1 MRTTRPHSRHVV
13 AAPARTAT
21 LRRFTVAVA
30 AVITLATALGAQV
43 GKPVTV
49 KDANT
54 VAEAELATMPHFN
67 AALAKELVATR
78 PFASATA
85 YDAFLAPKLTKEQRA
100 ELYPRLF
107 VHVDLNSAPREEIAL
122 IPGMGPR
129 MIREFLEYR
138 PYANMAVFR
147 REIGKY
153 VNAEEVARLEQYTFV
168 PMNPT
173 TASDEE
179 LNTIPGFGPRMLREF
194 KEYRPWTSKEQFRR
208 EIGKYVNAR
217 EVSRLERFLALP

>member
-1 MRTTRPHSRHVV
+1 MPSLRPRALV
-13 AAPARTAT
+13 ALAIALLASAPAA
-21 LRRFTVAVA
+21 
-30 AVITLATALGAQV
+30 AQV

-54 VAEAELATMPHFN
+54 TPEAEVAAMPHLD
-67 AALAKELVATR
+67 AALAKALVAAR

-85 YDAFLAPKLTKEQRA
+85 FDAFLSSKLSKEQRTA
-100 ELYPRLF
+100 LYARLW
-107 VHVDLNSAPREEIAL
+107 VHIDLNSASRDEIAL

-138 PYANMAVFR
+138 PYASMAVFR

-179 LNTIPGFGPRMLREF
+179 LLTIPNLGPRMLREF

-208 EIGKYVNAR
+208 EIGKYVNEK
-217 EVSRLERFLALP
+217 EVARLERFLRFE

>member
-1 MRTTRPHSRHVV
+1 MTSLRSSARRALTLLVLAS
-13 AAPARTAT
+13 APT
-21 LRRFTVAVA
+21 F
-30 AVITLATALGAQV
+30 AQV

-54 VAEAELATMPHFN
+54 AAEAEIATMPHLT
-67 AALAKELVATR
+67 AALAAELVAAR

-85 YDAFLAPKLTKEQRA
+85 YDAFLAPKLTKEQRT
-100 ELYPRLF
+100 ELYAKLW
-107 VHVDLNSAPREEIAL
+107 VHVDLNSASREEIAL

-138 PYANMAVFR
+138 PYASMAVFR

-153 VNAEEVARLEQYTFV
+153 VNADEVARLEQYTFV

-173 TASDEE
+173 TASDDD
-179 LNTIPGFGPRMLREF
+179 LRTIPGFGPRMLREF
-194 KEYRPWTSKEQFRR
+194 KEYRPWTGAEHFRR
-208 EIGKYVNAR
+208 EIGKYVNAK
-217 EVSRLERFLALP
+217 EVARLERFLTF